1 MDILIIGGGDNAVYK
16 PRNKYFEVG
25 YHPTSDYGSGLD
37 WNNPSFWESL
47 IDLLLTL
54 RLKFRCII
62 MDEGSSCHLPNDIFF
77 YNIFIL
83 LCQTFLVDDGVI
95 IMEVYPSDAILNSL
109 HIELLKNFYRIGYF
123 KSTGN
128 TADFF
133 IYSKTNTLQDS
144 VITNTKG
151 IYTGYFFAIEKKK
164 GQLSPEEWSDFLK
177 TKKSEAPNWFS
188 ASFSIALVSRKDIL
202 PITKN
207 MKDFIRERILNV
219 HDEDDEKIERPFK
232 ISPKRSAK
240 KSPKRSAKR
249 SLKKSPKRSAKRSA
263 KKSPK
268 RSAKRSL
275 KISPKRS
282 AKRSPKKSPKRSSKR
297 LPKRSSK
304 NKRKSV

>member
-1 MDILIIGGGDNAVYK
+1 
-16 PRNKYFEVG
+16 
-25 YHPTSDYGSGLD
+25 
-37 WNNPSFWESL
+37 
-47 IDLLLTL
+47 
-54 RLKFRCII
+54 
-62 MDEGSSCHLPNDIFF
+62 
-77 YNIFIL
+77 
-83 LCQTFLVDDGVI
+83 VDDGVI

-128 TADFF
+128 TEDFF
-133 IYSKTNTLQDS
+133 IYSKTNRLQDS
-144 VITNTKG
+144 VITDTKG

-232 ISPKRSAK
+232 ISLKRSAK

-249 SLKKSPKRSAKRSA
+249 SFKKSPKRSAKRS
-263 KKSPK
+263 KNHLKDRLKDYPK
-268 RSAKRSL
+268 DRL
-275 KISPKRS
+275 KIKGNRCKLNVSTKKGDDYFLYFINLVINLKYFKIFKKRFTFLLIIFIFFVVIFFIFFVITVVIKVLIIFS
-282 AKRSPKKSPKRSSKR
+282 KKFKT
-297 LPKRSSK
+297 
-304 NKRKSV
+304 V